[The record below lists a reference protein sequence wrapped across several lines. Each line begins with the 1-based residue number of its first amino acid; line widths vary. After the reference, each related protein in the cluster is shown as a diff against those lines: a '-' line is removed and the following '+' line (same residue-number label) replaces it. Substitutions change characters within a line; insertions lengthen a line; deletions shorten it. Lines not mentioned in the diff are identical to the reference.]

1 MNLGHVYYTCTVQ
14 PSTKKTYSSA
24 ERRWFS
30 VAESIGTDPCMKTI
44 PLEWQNRTDRFQHS
58 TMTWPEACMTILL
71 VSFTIG
77 RALAPRTVSSY
88 LSAVKKYLENEGVD
102 TKFFKNSQYIRNTKQ
117 GLTLA
122 YRVET
127 NKTSLDAA
135 RLPITADMIILY
147 YKITAPRQPTLQQ
160 RALFVAQ
167 LTGFTMVARVSEY
180 LYTSKSEHWLT
191 TDRVQF
197 EMPDG
202 TTIPA
207 HHAHKHASTTPIAV
221 HIHIRTRKN
230 DQKGRG
236 HTLHFHRANQTDK
249 YCYVSEM
256 WAHATCAR
264 PIAKGPFFAIP
275 SENWTLKAPQLSLH
289 LKNMATHF
297 GIDSSRVSTHS
308 LRIGGASTLAAA
320 GLTDSEIMRI
330 GAWRSATFLTYIREN
345 NHMFEKARAALAG
358 SEALTIADV
367 RRLDTANGTRPV
379 HGSLQRV

>member
-1 MNLGHVYYTCTVQ
+1 
-14 PSTKKTYSSA
+14 
-24 ERRWFS
+24 
-30 VAESIGTDPCMKTI
+30 
-44 PLEWQNRTDRFQHS
+44 
-58 TMTWPEACMTILL
+58 MTILL

-102 TKFFKNSQYIRNTKQ
+102 TKFFKHSQYIRNTKQ

-127 NKTSLDAA
+127 NRTSLDAA

-147 YKITAPRQPTLQQ
+147 YKITAPHQPTIQQ
-160 RALFVAQ
+160 RALFVTQ
-167 LTGFTMVARVSEY
+167 LTGFTMVARVPEY

-202 TTIPA
+202 TTVPA
-207 HHAHKHASTTPIAV
+207 QHAHKHATTTPIAV

-230 DQKGRG
+230 DQKGHG
-236 HTLHFHRANQTDK
+236 HTLHFHRANPTDK

-297 GIDSSRVSTHS
+297 GIDSSRISTHF

-330 GAWRSATFLTYIREN
+330 GAWRSTTFLTYIREN

-358 SEALTIADV
+358 SEALTIADG
-367 RRLDTANGTRPV
+367 RRLDTANGTRPG

>member
-1 MNLGHVYYTCTVQ
+1 MTV
-14 PSTKKTYSSA
+14 
-24 ERRWFS
+24 
-30 VAESIGTDPCMKTI
+30 
-44 PLEWQNRTDRFQHS
+44 
-58 TMTWPEACMTILL
+58 LL

-77 RALAPRTVSSY
+77 RALAPRTASSY

-102 TKFFKNSQYIRNTKQ
+102 TKFFKYSQYIRNTKQ
-117 GLTLA
+117 GLTLV
-122 YRVET
+122 YRVQT
-127 NKTSLDAA
+127 NRTSLDAV
-135 RLPITADMIILY
+135 RLPVTADMIILY
-147 YKITAPRQPTLQQ
+147 YKVMAPYQPTLQQ

-197 EMPDG
+197 DMPDG

-207 HHAHKHASTTPIAV
+207 QHAHKHASTTPISV
-221 HIHIRTRKN
+221 HIHVRTRKN

-236 HTLHFHRANQTDK
+236 HTLHFHRANPTDK

-264 PIAKGPFFAIP
+264 PNAKGPFFAIP
-275 SENWTLKAPQLSLH
+275 AENWTLKAPQLSLQ
-289 LKNMATHF
+289 LKNMAVHF
-297 GIDSSRVSTHS
+297 GIDSTRISTHS

-358 SEALTIADV
+358 SEAMT
-367 RRLDTANGTRPV
+367 
-379 HGSLQRV
+379 